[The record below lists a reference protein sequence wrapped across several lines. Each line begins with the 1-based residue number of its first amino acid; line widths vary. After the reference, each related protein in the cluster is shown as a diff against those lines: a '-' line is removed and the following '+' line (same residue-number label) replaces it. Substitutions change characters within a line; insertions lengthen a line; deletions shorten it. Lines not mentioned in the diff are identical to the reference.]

1 MEYALLKPPYRT
13 FLNNNS
19 TSSSVSSSSL
29 VIIYNLP
36 TSVTEYTSPSSQDE
50 ISFVKSTIYQSLRD
64 GGCVSSNN
72 NDGSRRRQPIVI
84 SFDSSLSSS
93 SSSSGGG
100 GKFVVDCD
108 EEMIYTYLTTSTN
121 NNNLS
126 LFAKS
131 TLTALSKLD
140 TLSSSQLFNHNDSE
154 NENNNNNG
162 GDVIVLLGSGGR
174 EHALSVS
181 LSSSPLVSKVIC
193 LPGNGGTSTEKS
205 GGKIINATSP
215 SSGVPITNCDNKTV
229 IELVTR
235 VHADMVVVGP
245 EQPLVDG
252 IVDEL
257 QLKCPNVKVFG
268 PTMAGAEL
276 EASKVSK
283 EEQRR

>member
-1 MEYALLKPPYRT
+1 M
-13 FLNNNS
+13 
-19 TSSSVSSSSL
+19 
-29 VIIYNLP
+29 
-36 TSVTEYTSPSSQDE
+36 
-50 ISFVKSTIYQSLRD
+50 
-64 GGCVSSNN
+64 
-72 NDGSRRRQPIVI
+72 
-84 SFDSSLSSS
+84 
-93 SSSSGGG
+93 
-100 GKFVVDCD
+100 
-108 EEMIYTYLTTSTN
+108 
-121 NNNLS
+121 
-126 LFAKS
+126 
-131 TLTALSKLD
+131 ALSKLD
-140 TLSSSQLFNHNDSE
+140 TLSSSQLFNHNE
-154 NENNNNNG
+154 NENNNNNNNG

-205 GGKIINATSP
+205 GGKIINATSS
-215 SSGVPITNCDNKTV
+215 SSGEVLKNCDNKTV

-283 EEQRR
+283 KNKEDE